1 MSDNEGTG
9 STGEDSLEVEVE
21 VEEVTTAGRNWQFL
35 DHLTML
41 EAVKESGA
49 DLWPKKSP
57 RWTALSNE
65 TLGLKSGQAFQ
76 RQLTA
81 SIVSFFFPY

>member
-21 VEEVTTAGRNWQFL
+21 VEEVTTAGRNWKFY
-35 DHLTML
+35 DHLKMF
-41 EAVKESGA
+41 EQIRSGA
-49 DLWPKKSP
+49 DLWPKMSP